1 MYVARRSLKFWQ
13 MELTNLTSIG
23 VIKHATILKLVKLS
37 ITQLV
42 GGVGVIIH
50 YYIGLKTSYLFWLN
64 QFCVIKVIFFIEVL
78 KVIIPN
84 CMYRVYFTIFDG
96 LL

>member
-50 YYIGLKTSYLFWLN
+50 YYIGLKTS
-64 QFCVIKVIFFIEVL
+64 
-78 KVIIPN
+78 
-84 CMYRVYFTIFDG
+84 
-96 LL
+96 